1 MSSRL
6 CYFTPDNPADDD
18 PKMLTA
24 ELAKGATHNNYVE
37 FEDRAEGIK
46 HAIEVANPGDT
57 VVLASKGREPYQ
69 IMPGHVKV
77 PHRDDLI
84 GLEAAYK
91 SLENPTMIIKQLS
104 EQNEIINVYLY
115 EHVHHSYYMIAIP
128 DMFWSVELNAQ
139 LNEQEINEELI
150 MQLFTFKEESEALR
164 IASQLS
170 KWIIKDLKE
179 NNE

>member
-1 MSSRL
+1 
-6 CYFTPDNPADDD
+6 
-18 PKMLTA
+18 
-24 ELAKGATHNNYVE
+24 
-37 FEDRAEGIK
+37 
-46 HAIEVANPGDT
+46 
-57 VVLASKGREPYQ
+57 
-69 IMPGHVKV
+69 
-77 PHRDDLI
+77 
-84 GLEAAYK
+84 
-91 SLENPTMIIKQLS
+91 MIIKQLS

-115 EHVHHSYYMIAIP
+115 ENVDHSYYMIAIP
-128 DMFWSVELNAQ
+128 DMFWSVE

>member
-1 MSSRL
+1 
-6 CYFTPDNPADDD
+6 
-18 PKMLTA
+18 
-24 ELAKGATHNNYVE
+24 
-37 FEDRAEGIK
+37 
-46 HAIEVANPGDT
+46 
-57 VVLASKGREPYQ
+57 
-69 IMPGHVKV
+69 
-77 PHRDDLI
+77 
-84 GLEAAYK
+84 
-91 SLENPTMIIKQLS
+91 MIIKQLS

-115 EHVHHSYYMIAIP
+115 ENVHHSYYMIAIP

-139 LNEQEINEELI
+139 LNEHEELI

>member
-1 MSSRL
+1 
-6 CYFTPDNPADDD
+6 
-18 PKMLTA
+18 
-24 ELAKGATHNNYVE
+24 
-37 FEDRAEGIK
+37 
-46 HAIEVANPGDT
+46 
-57 VVLASKGREPYQ
+57 
-69 IMPGHVKV
+69 
-77 PHRDDLI
+77 
-84 GLEAAYK
+84 
-91 SLENPTMIIKQLS
+91 MIIKQLS

-115 EHVHHSYYMIAIP
+115 ENVDHSYYMIAIP

-150 MQLFTFKEESEALR
+150 MQLFTFKEESETLR